1 MALGT
6 PKTSKRQK
14 ARDVWR
20 DCLDDSRFLAK
31 HKVTDED
38 LEILNDFSPLGG
50 VKGQGDVL
58 FILDTIRWARAKK

>member
-1 MALGT
+1 M
-6 PKTSKRQK
+6 
-14 ARDVWR
+14 
-20 DCLDDSRFLAK
+20 DDSHFLEK
-31 HKVTDED
+31 HKVTGED